1 MKSAKQNWL
10 VFRALYELARY
21 EAIIRLHGSGRI
33 LRQLRRQ
40 SIAEQLINPESGSP
54 ELERAICDA
63 VLLAT
68 CFYWKPVLCLQRA
81 VCTVRL
87 LRRRGIVAQLVI
99 GYRPSPF
106 FSHAWVEVDGRV
118 VYGSTAYQKRL
129 LPLHVA

>member
-1 MKSAKQNWL
+1 MKKAGL
-10 VFRALYELARY
+10 LFEALYEIARY
-21 EAIIRLHGSGRI
+21 EVVLALLGSGRI
-33 LRQLRRQ
+33 LSQLRRQ
-40 SIAEQLINPESGSP
+40 SISMQPSNTQVEK
-54 ELERAICDA
+54 AICDA

-87 LRRRGIVAQLVI
+87 LRKHGSNARLVI

-118 VYGSTAYQKRL
+118 LYGSAAYQKRL

>member
-1 MKSAKQNWL
+1 MRQMGL
-10 VFRALYELARY
+10 VIRAIYEIVRYELV
-21 EAIIRLHGSGRI
+21 LSLLGSGRI
-33 LRQLRRQ
+33 LQQLKRQ
-40 SIAEQLINPESGSP
+40 SIKANTASA
-54 ELERAICDA
+54 ELEKAICDA

-87 LRRRGIVAQLVI
+87 LRRHGIHAHLVI

-106 FSHAWVEVDGRV
+106 FSHAWVEVGGRV
-118 VYGSTAYQKRL
+118 VYGSSAFQKRL

>member
-1 MKSAKQNWL
+1 MKRIRL
-10 VFRALYELARY
+10 VSRAVYEIVRY
-21 EAIIRLHGSGRI
+21 EVVLSLLGSGRI
-33 LRQLRRQ
+33 LQQLKRQ
-40 SIAEQLINPESGSP
+40 SVKANSAGT
-54 ELERAICDA
+54 ELEKAVCDA

-87 LRRRGIVAQLVI
+87 LRRNGIHARLVI

-106 FSHAWVEVDGRV
+106 FSHAWVEVNGRV
-118 VYGSTAYQKRL
+118 VYGSSAYQTRL

>member
-1 MKSAKQNWL
+1 MRKIRL
-10 VFRALYELARY
+10 VCTAFYELVRY
-21 EAIIRLHGSGRI
+21 EVVLSLLGSGRI
-33 LRQLRRQ
+33 LSQLRHQFVWPRPGG
-40 SIAEQLINPESGSP
+40 A
-54 ELERAICDA
+54 ELEKMICDA

-87 LRRRGIVAQLVI
+87 LRRYGIHARLVI

-118 VYGSTAYQKRL
+118 VYGSSAYQKRL
-129 LPLHVA
+129 LPLHVV

>member
-1 MKSAKQNWL
+1 MRSAKQNWL

-21 EAIIRLHGSGRI
+21 EATIRLHGSGRI

-40 SIAEQLINPESGSP
+40 SIAAQPIKPESGGP

-87 LRRRGIVAQLVI
+87 LRRRGIVARLVI